1 MLHGTRSLL
10 ELEGVG
16 YHPAAAESAIL
27 ADVALQLQPGRPA
40 LVVGR
45 SGCGKT
51 TLLELICGLAS
62 PDQGR
67 ILWQGKEVSARERRW
82 LCGLVFQFPE
92 RHFIGLSVGQELRLG
107 HRRLSTE
114 RIESVLRTVG
124 LAGLS
129 LQQAPE
135 RLSGGQ
141 QRRLALA
148 VQLLRD
154 PGVLLLDE
162 PSAGLDWSVRQE
174 LVGLVAEL
182 AKQRPVLIV
191 THEPEAFEVVAA
203 QRWELRSGSC
213 MPLP

>member
-1 MLHGTRSLL
+1 LL

-27 ADVALQLQPGRPA
+27 ADVALQLPPGRPA

-51 TLLELICGLAS
+51 TLLELISGLAS

-67 ILWQGKEVSARERRW
+67 ILWQGKETSARERRW

-107 HRRLSTE
+107 HRRLSSE
-114 RIESVLRTVG
+114 RIEAVLRTVG

-174 LVGLVAEL
+174 LVLLVAEL

-191 THEPEAFEVVAA
+191 THEPEAFEGVAA
-203 QRWELRSGSC
+203 QRWQLRAGTC
-213 MPLP
+213 VPLS

>member
-92 RHFIGLSVGQELRLG
+92 RHFIGLSVGQA
-107 HRRLSTE
+107 H
-114 RIESVLRTVG
+114 V
-124 LAGLS
+124 
-129 LQQAPE
+129 
-135 RLSGGQ
+135 
-141 QRRLALA
+141 
-148 VQLLRD
+148 
-154 PGVLLLDE
+154 
-162 PSAGLDWSVRQE
+162 
-174 LVGLVAEL
+174 
-182 AKQRPVLIV
+182 
-191 THEPEAFEVVAA
+191 
-203 QRWELRSGSC
+203 
-213 MPLP
+213 

>member
-1 MLHGTRSLL
+1 VLHGTRSLL

-191 THEPEAFEVVAA
+191 THEPEAFDAVAA

-213 MPLP
+213 VPLP